1 MRLTVNWE
9 LVVWLEKNL
18 VVANGISALASGRW
32 LSSILPTVEELHL
45 TADHG
50 WWGPAE
56 AQGCS
61 ERGGGG

>member
-1 MRLTVNWE
+1 M
-9 LVVWLEKNL
+9 VWLEKNL

-32 LSSILPTVEELHL
+32 ISSILPTVEELHL
-45 TADHG
+45 TAAHG

-56 AQGCS
+56 ARGCS